1 MSDDKQALADNVL
14 DEAWASGVVLSAREL
29 AQKLGVSS
37 SSTGNRFKRSWESRM
52 LSRQEKLFDELGF
65 SSDFTQAF
73 MREISRFSA
82 KVKQDHTY
90 LSSSLGSDNAD
101 LMLELDQALKDKG
114 DYKGLTEK
122 LQSDVDGLNS
132 ELKGLAQEN
141 KFKIESQKKDFEH
154 RIENLK
160 VQNQVERE
168 AGQEQHKALES
179 KNNELATT
187 IEALRRELAQADVR
201 LNDLKQFETKNIAL
215 QDQVDALKTDL
226 GDKVAMNTGLQKEL
240 EAALDKLITAQDSHN
255 REVELLRREV
265 GALRDA
271 KESSDSLTVQLREEL
286 AGAVAA
292 KDIFSKQMAEMST
305 KPAQKNKDGGTD

>member
-240 EAALDKLITAQDSHN
+240 EAALDKLITAHMLQ
-255 REVELLRREV
+255 LLE
-265 GALRDA
+265 
-271 KESSDSLTVQLREEL
+271 KE
-286 AGAVAA
+286 G
-292 KDIFSKQMAEMST
+292 
-305 KPAQKNKDGGTD
+305 